1 MCELNIIYLNHF
13 WYYVDENEIIHS
25 MDSLPLR
32 TKLLRK
38 FHNDIIEIYHEKK
51 KHNSNIRLIFQK
63 DEENL
68 WILHTLSD

>member
-1 MCELNIIYLNHF
+1 MCELNIIYLNYF
-13 WYYVDENEIIHS
+13 WYYVDENERINTIE
-25 MDSLPLR
+25 SLPLR

-38 FHNDIIEIYHEKK
+38 FYNDIIDIYHEKK
-51 KHNSNIRLIFQK
+51 KYNSNLRLVFEK

>member
-1 MCELNIIYLNHF
+1 MCELNIIYLNNF
-13 WYYVDENEIIHS
+13 WYYIDENERINYIE
-25 MDSLPLR
+25 SLPLR

-38 FHNDIIEIYHEKK
+38 FYNDIIDIYHEKK
-51 KHNSNIRLIFQK
+51 KFNSNLRLVFEK